1 MKEVVPMKKP
11 RGYKELCRRI
21 LEKKNVVGAGLGYK
35 EVKTRSTDEISV
47 VVLVNKKEPIGK
59 LRKQDIVP
67 LSHDNFVT
75 DVQEVGTIRLLDSSD
90 GEEEGHKR
98 LRPAAPGCSIGH
110 YLTTAGT
117 FGALVRDQNSG
128 KMLILSNNHVLA
140 NSSDG
145 RDGRAH
151 KGDPIYQPG
160 PFDGGDEADMLARL
174 ETFAPLR
181 REESHPAC
189 SFSANL
195 SRILKIVPFLRKRGY
210 QLRLVRIEEKGNLL
224 DAALARPLNE
234 EEVTEEVM
242 GLGKVKGMDMARLGE
257 TVYKSGRTTGVTS
270 GVVKVL
276 EASVWVQVSHNSR
289 VLMHEQIITGN
300 MGKPGDSGSLVLNAE
315 NNAVGLLM
323 AGSDVVTIMNKA
335 AHIETLLKVRF

>member
-1 MKEVVPMKKP
+1 MKKP

-21 LEKKNVVGAGLGYK
+21 LKKKNVVGAGLGYK
-35 EVKTRSTDEISV
+35 EVKARSTDEISV
-47 VVLVNKKEPIGK
+47 VVLVDKKEPLGK
-59 LRKQDIVP
+59 LQKQDIVP
-67 LSHDNFVT
+67 LSYDNFVT

-90 GEEEGHKR
+90 GEEERQKR

-110 YLTTAGT
+110 YLSTAGT

-145 RDGRAH
+145 RDGRAR

-160 PFDGGDEADMLARL
+160 PFDGGEETDVLAHL

-181 REESHPAC
+181 REESHPTCA
-189 SFSANL
+189 L
-195 SRILKIVPFLRKRGY
+195 SSRLSKILNTMFFLRKRGY
-210 QLRLVRIEEKGNLL
+210 QLRLIKIEEKGNLL

-234 EEVTEEVM
+234 EEVRAEVM
-242 GLGKVKGMDMARLGE
+242 GLGKVRGMNMARLGE

-270 GVVKVL
+270 GIVKVL

-300 MGKPGDSGSLVLNAE
+300 MGKPGDSGSLVLNRE
-315 NNAVGLLM
+315 NHAVGLLM
-323 AGSDVVTIMNKA
+323 AGSDLVTIMNKA
-335 AHIETLLKVRF
+335 AHIETLLKVWF